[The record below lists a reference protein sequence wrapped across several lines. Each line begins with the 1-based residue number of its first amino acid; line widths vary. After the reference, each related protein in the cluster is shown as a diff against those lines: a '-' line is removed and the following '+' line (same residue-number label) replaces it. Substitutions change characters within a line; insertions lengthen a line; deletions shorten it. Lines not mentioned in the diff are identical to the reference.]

1 MGEVTNL
8 ASGGVLDITDGRG
21 YKPRQRWSLGHHGWA
36 RLQTSPAVE
45 SWTSRMGEVTN
56 LASGGV
62 GLVPSEMSTYFRAVL

>member
-21 YKPRQRWSLGHHGWA
+21 YKPR
-36 RLQTSPAVE
+36 
-45 SWTSRMGEVTN
+45 
-56 LASGGV
+56 SGGV